1 MPSSF
6 STYIWCPRWLLFCR
20 RCEQL
25 ACGCWKPFNTS
36 NSHAKKHTSS
46 ESIHSSL
53 YQDVINSCAVY
64 TKSILDKQPLPTFH
78 STQVTIPPY
87 DVYLVDLD
95 GTVYLGDQLLPTARQ
110 ALQNLRHLGRRVIFI
125 TNEASMPPEGF
136 AKRLDAFGIP
146 TSPQDVISSA
156 SALID
161 FLNQRIPGGRLFVI
175 GEPTFCSQLQ
185 SAGFH
190 LVENPSTVDAVIASH
205 DHGFD
210 YRKLQIA
217 FNAIRSGAAFYAT
230 NADRTLPLPGGGE
243 EPDALPI
250 IAAIEACTEHPLDEM
265 VGKPSVHMANAALRL
280 AGVSPDRCLLVGDNP
295 ETDILMGL
303 NAGMDTALVLTGVA
317 ALGKP
322 IPPHIQPRYVIQQ
335 LVEVVG

>member
-1 MPSSF
+1 MGEDMIDSCSV
-6 STYIWCPRWLLFCR
+6 SNKAIM
-20 RCEQL
+20 EH
-25 ACGCWKPFNTS
+25 NT
-36 NSHAKKHTSS
+36 
-46 ESIHSSL
+46 
-53 YQDVINSCAVY
+53 
-64 TKSILDKQPLPTFH
+64 LPT
-78 STQVTIPPY
+78 SQPTNVSIPLY
-87 DVYLVDLD
+87 DVYLIDLD
-95 GTVYLGDQLLPTARQ
+95 GTVYLGDHLLPTARQ
-110 ALQNLRHLGRRVIFI
+110 AILELRHLERRVIFI

-136 AKRLDAFGIP
+136 AERLETFGIP
-146 TSPQDVISSA
+146 TSPQDIISSS

-161 FLNQRIPGGRLFVI
+161 FLNQRMPGARLFAI

-185 SAGFH
+185 MAGFQ
-190 LVENPSTVDAVIASH
+190 LVENPAGVEAVIASH

-210 YRKLQIA
+210 YRKLQVA
-217 FNAIRSGAAFYAT
+217 FDAIRNGAAFYAT

-265 VGKPSVHMANAALRL
+265 VGKPSIHMANAALRL
-280 AGVSPDRCLLVGDNP
+280 TGASPDRCLLVGDNP

-335 LVEVVG
+335 LVEVVR